1 MRKTSSA
8 SFVPQSTENH
18 TWLHSLTCLY
28 LWKLTSYDTCFFL
41 VLGTKNI
48 NEERPSETTQ
58 SSSQKSPPAEQKT
71 PDPSLPSIPLASQ
84 PLSSISQSR
93 QPTSTQSPS
102 LNKPQS
108 VAELALQAHI
118 SPQPQEDAN
127 VKKEEEPNMEH
138 FAQAAENL
146 VASLDDD
153 DEVIIIVCYY
163 H

>member
-1 MRKTSSA
+1 MSSA
-8 SFVPQSTENH
+8 SFVPQPAENH
-18 TWLHSLTCLY
+18 TWLHSLTFLY
-28 LWKLTSYDTCFFL
+28 LWKLILYDTCFFL

-48 NEERPSETTQ
+48 NEERQSETTQ
-58 SSSQKSPPAEQKT
+58 SSSQKLPPAEQKT
-71 PDPSLPSIPLASQ
+71 PDPSLPSIPLVSQ

-108 VAELALQAHI
+108 VAELAQAHI
-118 SPQPQEDAN
+118 SPQLQEDAN

-153 DEVIIIVCYY
+153 DEVIIIVCDY

>member
-1 MRKTSSA
+1 M
-8 SFVPQSTENH
+8 
-18 TWLHSLTCLY
+18 Y

-41 VLGTKNI
+41 LLGTKNI

-71 PDPSLPSIPLASQ
+71 PDHPIQPSLPSIPLASQ

-118 SPQPQEDAN
+118 SPQPQEDATI
-127 VKKEEEPNMEH
+127 KKEEEPNMEH

-163 H
+163 Y

>member
-1 MRKTSSA
+1 M
-8 SFVPQSTENH
+8 
-18 TWLHSLTCLY
+18 CLY

-71 PDPSLPSIPLASQ
+71 PDHPIQPSLPSIPLASQ

-93 QPTSTQSPS
+93 QPTSTQPPS

-108 VAELALQAHI
+108 VAELAQAHV
-118 SPQPQEDAN
+118 SPQPQEDTN

-153 DEVIIIVCYY
+153 DEVIFIVCYY

>member
-1 MRKTSSA
+1 MSSA
-8 SFVPQSTENH
+8 FFVPQPAENH
-18 TWLHSLTCLY
+18 TWLHSLMCLY

-58 SSSQKSPPAEQKT
+58 SSSQKLPPAEQKT
-71 PDPSLPSIPLASQ
+71 PDPSLLSIPLASQ
-84 PLSSISQSR
+84 PLSSVSQSR

-108 VAELALQAHI
+108 VAELAQAHI
-118 SPQPQEDAN
+118 SPQPQEDAD